1 MFDFTTDTEYSELQK
16 AILFAFLPSWGRI
29 DPTQYREVLSPR
41 MFGIYENIAWP
52 ILSGEIKDSIYES
65 KLFWHNPELFWE
77 LSMTADSLFW
87 MNIGEHIRRFVQVWM
102 RWEFLKTKE
111 TLNTKDLKKLH
122 RTMETLDN
130 VCNPSK
136 GFLSDIFEETTQAM
150 ETARVRGVGYKLWLS
165 AIDNAIW
172 WLRQWCVTRLSGY
185 SNKGKSRFMY
195 QTVNRVLEQW
205 GKCLILNLEVPRQY
219 CLMYL
224 ASNFSNIPSQEI
236 EKGANVKAVSTYVE
250 KYKDKLRILDDVFDI
265 DGIVAQVR
273 NAKEDVIFIDFVQ
286 NIKASGWSEYEAM
299 TEVAR
304 EIQRVAND
312 SWKHI
317 FDLSQVSNEGN
328 KYKTWDMIPSK
339 GSGSLVAS
347 ADIGL
352 VIHWENWDIKITLAK
367 NKFWPKDIEVALACD
382 FSTSSFKSK
391 IWF

>member
-1 MFDFTTDTEYSELQK
+1 MFDFTTDTEYTELQK
-16 AILFAFLPSWGRI
+16 AILFAFLPSWWRI
-29 DPTQYREVLSPR
+29 DPTQYREVLSPK
-41 MFGIYENIAWP
+41 MFGNFQNIARP
-52 ILSGEIKDSIYES
+52 ILAWEIKDSIYES
-65 KLFWHNPELFWE
+65 KLFGATPELFWE

-87 MNIGEHIRRFVQVWM
+87 SNIGEHIKRFVQVWM
-102 RWEFLKTKE
+102 RWEFMKTKE

-136 GFLSDIFEETTQAM
+136 GFLADIYEETTKVM
-150 ETARVRGVGYKLWLS
+150 EMARVRWVGYRLWLRD
-165 AIDNAIW
+165 IDNAIG
-172 WLRQWCVTRLSGY
+172 WLRQGCVTRLSGY

-195 QTVNRVLEQW
+195 QTINRVLDQGW
-205 GKCLILNLEVPRQY
+205 KCLVLNLEVPRQY

-224 ASNFSNIPSQEI
+224 ASNFSKIPSQDI
-236 EKGANVKAVSTYVE
+236 EKGANTKAVATYVE

-265 DGIVAQVR
+265 DWIVAQVR

-286 NIKASGWSEYEAM
+286 NIKASWVSEYEAM

-304 EIQRVAND
+304 EIQRVANE
-312 SWKHI
+312 SGKHI
-317 FDLSQVSNEGN
+317 FDLSQVSNEWAN
-328 KYKTWDMIPSK
+328 YKTGNMIPSK

-352 VIHWENWDIKITLAK
+352 VLHGETWDIKITLAK
-367 NKFWPKDIEVALACD
+367 NKFWPKDIEVQLNCD
-382 FSTSSFKSK
+382 FSISSFTQK